1 MGSCHD
7 VALVSGASCES
18 LLGSPYLCKGYGK
31 FLQGFVSNTLLTR
44 GLCSTEA
51 ASACRVLLFTGQGS
65 SLMSHFLCRVSA
77 QRSTFS
83 CRRLVLSL
91 MMRASSDWSLEVVT
105 TLQNKATTSFRF
117 LQMPSAESSSEA
129 VQRCHCNQLSHEASH
144 CKCAFHKNLHFTGKF
159 DYLHCHEYLQGQQ
172 VQRAGKRLDGPNALS
187 KGEEREGHY

>member
-1 MGSCHD
+1 
-7 VALVSGASCES
+7 
-18 LLGSPYLCKGYGK
+18 
-31 FLQGFVSNTLLTR
+31 
-44 GLCSTEA
+44 
-51 ASACRVLLFTGQGS
+51 
-65 SLMSHFLCRVSA
+65 MSHFLCRVSA

-144 CKCAFHKNLHFTGKF
+144 CKCAFHKNLHFTGNSTISTVMSTCKVNKF
-159 DYLHCHEYLQGQQ
+159 RGQ
-172 VQRAGKRLDGPNALS
+172 A
-187 KGEEREGHY
+187 KGWMAQMHYPRERKEKGTTSRGH